1 MRCPPPSRKSRFR
14 KVNSTGTCC
23 CILLFSVLASNRMLN
38 SSNPDASFNRGDS
51 DSALVRHKWRSV
63 ACAFP
68 TSNVEPPASRAAE
81 PGLARSE
88 RNRRALPG
96 RSADRLVTASTSADE
111 TPKSCQLVPKLDFRL
126 TPSKQTI
133 SHFLIDNSCT
143 GSAPLPF
150 PTSNLEHQTS
160 SSNRP
165 SPRLEILVS
174 HRKQTVGP
182 ISNRPKF
189 ALCNFRCL
197 SFSASVPPC
206 HFASSSLLI
215 ANDMHSREESSTCKQ
230 STYRIL
236 IANEFHYLRSTAEVP
251 RGSSA
256 ASSQGLGMQA
266 PLAQQTGLRPL
277 AIRYNE
283 KQATGEPIASPGR
296 THGISYRAAA

>member
-23 CILLFSVLASNRMLN
+23 CIVLSAVLASNRMLN
-38 SSNPDASFNRGDS
+38 SSNPDASFNRGDA
-51 DSALVRHKWRSV
+51 DAALVRPAWRSV

-68 TSNVEPPASRAAE
+68 ASNLEPPASRAAE
-81 PGLARSE
+81 PGLARPE
-88 RNRRALPG
+88 RNRKALPG
-96 RSADRLVTASTSADE
+96 PPTSRLVT
-111 TPKSCQLVPKLDFRL
+111 TPSSDHDAQELCQLASKLDFRL
-126 TPSKQTI
+126 TPSKQTT
-133 SHFLIDNSCT
+133 SHLLIDNFCT

-150 PTSNLEHQTS
+150 PTSSLGLQTS

-206 HFASSSLLI
+206 HFASSPLLI
-215 ANDMHSREESSTCKQ
+215 ANDMHSRAESSACKQ
-230 STYRIL
+230 STYQIL
-236 IANEFHYLRSTAEVP
+236 IANAFHYLRSTAEVP

-256 ASSQGLGMQA
+256 ASSQGLGIQA
-266 PLAQQTGLRPL
+266 PLAQQTGLRPA